1 MSLPGVSSQH
11 IMAPAI
17 RTEQIKALDIAK
29 KSPRHAGV
37 MLLCY
42 PKNQEMYLVLILRPT
57 YEGVHSDQV
66 ALPGGKAEL
75 YDTNYEETALRELGE
90 EVGVPRKD
98 VQVISAL
105 TKTYVPPSNYWVH
118 PFFGYCDTTPHFVPQ
133 LEEVAKIVEVRL
145 DALLDDTHVISE
157 IVTTSYAKA
166 MEVPAFK
173 LNDYKVWGA
182 TAMMLNELKVI
193 LKTSLNA

>member
-1 MSLPGVSSQH
+1 MSLPGVAAQD
-11 IMAPAI
+11 IMAPVL
-17 RTEQIKALDIAK
+17 RNEQIKALNTAE

-37 MLLCY
+37 MVLCY
-42 PKNQEMYLVLILRPT
+42 PKNQEMYFVLILRPT

-75 YDTNYEETALRELGE
+75 YDANYEETALRELGE
-90 EVGVPRKD
+90 EVGVPRED
-98 VQVISAL
+98 VHVISTL
-105 TKTYVPPSNYWVH
+105 TETYVPPSNYWVH
-118 PFFGYCDTTPHFVPQ
+118 PFFGYCDTTPDFIPQ
-133 LEEVAKIVEVRL
+133 PEEVAKIVEVRL
-145 DALLDDTHVISE
+145 DELLDDAHVISE
-157 IVTTSYAKA
+157 IVTASYAKA
-166 MEVPAFK
+166 IEVPTFK